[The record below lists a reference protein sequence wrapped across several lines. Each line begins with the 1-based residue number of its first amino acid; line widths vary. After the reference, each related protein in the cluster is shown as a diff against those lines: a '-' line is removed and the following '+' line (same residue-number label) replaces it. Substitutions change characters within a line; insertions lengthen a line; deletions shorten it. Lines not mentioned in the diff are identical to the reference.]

1 MQDATTANTAKT
13 SRSVKWRLISLIQVE
28 LGSKHNPSIRK
39 TADKIISELNM
50 ADENYEALQKPMK
63 KAIKM
68 IRLTIDNDLANV
80 IQNNSN
86 KLLEQ
91 IKQ

>member
-1 MQDATTANTAKT
+1 
-13 SRSVKWRLISLIQVE
+13 
-28 LGSKHNPSIRK
+28 
-39 TADKIISELNM
+39 M

-68 IRLTIDNDLANV
+68 IRLTIDNDLADV